1 MVGDVELPAST
12 FYAFAHAEVTP
23 DGDRVLLVATTDAM
37 LTIASVLTLLDPA
50 TLALEVL
57 AEVEY
62 GDVEATAWSADGS
75 FLAYTLGSARAS
87 GDALHVDDLASRRR
101 ILDLDARSALASEV
115 GATLGGVVD
124 AFEWFPAFRD
134 LAWASDDAVEFVT
147 NDPAA
152 GAEEGELRWR
162 FDLESGDLSVE

>member
-12 FYAFAHAEVTP
+12 FYAFTHAEVTP

-75 FLAYTLGSARAS
+75 FLAYTLGSARARARGIATDAS
-87 GDALHVDDLASRRR
+87 GNVYITGDSTGAFDGGNAGDFDAFIRSFDGGGNLRWTRQFGSCPSAWSRR
-101 ILDLDARSALASEV
+101 
-115 GATLGGVVD
+115 T
-124 AFEWFPAFRD
+124 
-134 LAWASDDAVEFVT
+134 T
-147 NDPAA
+147 
-152 GAEEGELRWR
+152 
-162 FDLESGDLSVE
+162 